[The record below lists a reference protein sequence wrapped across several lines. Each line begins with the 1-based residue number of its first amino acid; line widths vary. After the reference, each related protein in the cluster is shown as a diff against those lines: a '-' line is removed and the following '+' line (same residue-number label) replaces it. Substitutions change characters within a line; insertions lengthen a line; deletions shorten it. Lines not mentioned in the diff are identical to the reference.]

1 MGKYFEEFELGQEF
15 LTHGR
20 TVTEGD
26 VVGFAGLSGDFN
38 PLHIDAEF
46 AKESSFGSRIAHGL
60 LGLSILSGLGHDMG
74 HLTGT
79 AVAFTG
85 IDWKFKGPIRIGD
98 TLTARFK
105 VAGKRSLKGQG
116 LVQFDIE
123 ATNQRGEKIQEGRW
137 SLLFKKKE
145 AVLAQT

>member
-20 TVTEGD
+20 TVTEAD
-26 VVGFAGLSGDFN
+26 VVSFAGLSGDFN
-38 PLHIDAEF
+38 PLHVDAEF

-85 IDWKFKGPIRIGD
+85 VDWRFKGPIRIGD
-98 TLTARFK
+98 TLSACFK
-105 VAGKRSLKGQG
+105 VSGKRSLKGQG
-116 LVQFDIE
+116 LVRFEIE
-123 ATNQRGEKIQEGRW
+123 AVNQLGETVQEGSW
-137 SLLFKKKE
+137 SLIFKKKE